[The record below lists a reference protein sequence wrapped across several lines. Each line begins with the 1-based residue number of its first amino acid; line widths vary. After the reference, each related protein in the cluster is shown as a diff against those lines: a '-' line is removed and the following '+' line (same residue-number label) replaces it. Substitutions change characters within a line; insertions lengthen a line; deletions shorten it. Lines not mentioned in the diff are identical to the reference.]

1 MKHLYYT
8 YLFVILMSMT
18 WVRAYA
24 HDFEMMNSDGVT
36 IYYNY
41 TGGSTG
47 SSVYVT
53 YRGTYYYSYSNEY
66 SGNVAIPKTV
76 TYNSKTYSVTGI
88 GDYAFEGCSGLTS
101 ITIPNSVTSIG
112 GSAFSGCSGLTSVI
126 VNGNNPKYDSRENC
140 NAIIETQSNK
150 LLLGCKNTTIPNSVT
165 SIGDYAFDG
174 CSGLTSVTIP
184 ESVTSIGVRAFYLCS
199 GLTSVTIP
207 ESVTSIGVRAFGGC
221 SGLTSI
227 TIPNSVTNIG
237 DYAFNAC
244 NGLASI
250 IVNGNNPKYDSR
262 ENCNA
267 IIETQSNKLLQGC
280 KNTTIPNSVTSIEEY
295 AFYGC
300 IGLTSITIPNSVTSI
315 GDAAFSYCYGLT
327 SITIPNSVTSI
338 GDEAFYYCIGLTS
351 ITIPNSVTNIGDV
364 AFGDCSGLTSI
375 TIPNSVTNIGDVA
388 FGDCSGLTSITCLA
402 ITPPECNPTAF
413 NSVEQSE
420 CTLYVSSK
428 SITAYKNTEVWKNF
442 NIVGIKSTANGD
454 LLRWSFDLRENR
466 SDADKIISDSINWT
480 FQGRG
485 RYQNANDLNDEP
497 LMANGEE
504 LTFAKGLRF
513 TTGSKKVLVG
523 CRDQWYLQAYGDIKI
538 IIPSCTKGD
547 SINLSLSLS
556 GAQDRLIGADN
567 VIEIDSVIH
576 YIEGEPT
583 IKKRTVVVKEDG
595 DVTLRLQ
602 SGLRIHSIDMVEVKY
617 AVGDANGDLQIDVAD
632 FTTIAN
638 YILGNFL
645 TLIR

>member
-150 LLLGCKNTTIPNSVT
+150 LL
-165 SIGDYAFDG
+165 
-174 CSGLTSVTIP
+174 
-184 ESVTSIGVRAFYLCS
+184 
-199 GLTSVTIP
+199 
-207 ESVTSIGVRAFGGC
+207 
-221 SGLTSI
+221 
-227 TIPNSVTNIG
+227 
-237 DYAFNAC
+237 
-244 NGLASI
+244 
-250 IVNGNNPKYDSR
+250 
-262 ENCNA
+262 
-267 IIETQSNKLLQGC
+267 QGC

-351 ITIPNSVTNIGDV
+351 ITIPNSVTI
-364 AFGDCSGLTSI
+364 
-375 TIPNSVTNIGDVA
+375 IGDVA